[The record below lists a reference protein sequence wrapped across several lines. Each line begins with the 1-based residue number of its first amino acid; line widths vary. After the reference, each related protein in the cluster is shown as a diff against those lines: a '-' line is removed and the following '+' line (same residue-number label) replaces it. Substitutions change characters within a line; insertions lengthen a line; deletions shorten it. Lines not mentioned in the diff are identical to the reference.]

1 MKTTINEFESNILQI
16 LIESG
21 KLQIR
26 AISQMS
32 GMSVPTITKYM
43 SSLVDKN
50 LVKQVGK
57 TNSER
62 GRQATLYAVNEEVA
76 YFIGVDLKR
85 TIVSL
90 AMMNLAGTIIKE
102 HTVPY
107 EFSNTPES
115 MEIMCENIDKFIE
128 YSGISR
134 DSVAVVSVN
143 LSGRVNPETGHSYS
157 IFHFEGND
165 EPLSEVLTNRLGIS
179 THVDNNTRAMA
190 LGEMRTVLGD
200 KFKNF
205 LFINASWGIGMSIII
220 DGKLYY
226 GKNGYC
232 GELGHTNA
240 FVNEKMCHCGKKGCL
255 ETEVS
260 GKAICEQL
268 RNRVNHGETSR
279 LGKANHIN
287 ERDVVSAANEEDPLS
302 IELLEEAGSLLGKQV
317 ANMIN
322 IFNPEAVI
330 IGGSLSTAGDY
341 FLQPILQSVRRY
353 ALKLMYKNT
362 MIIPSRLGERAGV
375 VGACHEARDNFLS

>member
-1 MKTTINEFESNILQI
+1 MKKTITEFESIILQV
-16 LIESG
+16 LLKSG
-21 KLQIR
+21 KHQIS
-26 AISQMS
+26 AISQLS
-32 GMSVPTITKYM
+32 GMSVPTVTKYI
-43 SSLVDKN
+43 STLVDKN

-57 TNSER
+57 TFSER
-62 GRQATLYAVNEEVA
+62 GRQAALYAVNETVA
-76 YFIGVDLKR
+76 YFIGVDIKMTL
-85 TIVSL
+85 VYL
-90 AMMNLAGTIIKE
+90 AMMDLAGTIVKE
-102 HTVPY
+102 DTIPF
-107 EFSNTPES
+107 EFSNTPET
-115 MEIMCENIDKFIE
+115 MEAICESIDKFIE
-128 YSGISR
+128 ISGVSR
-134 DSVAVVSVN
+134 DSVAGVSVN

-165 EPLSEVLTNRLGIS
+165 EPLSEVLTDRLGIS
-179 THVDNNTRAMA
+179 THIDNNTRAMA
-190 LGEMRTVLGD
+190 LGELRTVLGD
-200 KFKNF
+200 QFKHF

-226 GKNGYC
+226 GKDGYC

-240 FVNEKMCHCGKKGCL
+240 FDNEKMCHCGKKGCL

-268 RNRVNHGETSR
+268 RNRINQGETSR
-279 LGKANHIN
+279 LGEVSHIN
-287 ERDVVSAANEEDPLS
+287 ERDVVRAANEEDPLS
-302 IELLEEAGSLLGKQV
+302 IELLEKAGALLGKQV

-375 VGACHEARDNFLS
+375 VGACHEARDKFLL